1 MIADIQAAKRHF
13 VEGRLMG
20 LVSAGSE
27 RATLFAAERLMKDTY
42 GAKLTVEGNV
52 SHTHTALDLGRLPV
66 AVKAQIFELLESSG
80 VIDPDG
86 LLAYDA
92 VDAETVKRLT

>member
-1 MIADIQAAKRHF
+1 
-13 VEGRLMG
+13 
-20 LVSAGSE
+20 
-27 RATLFAAERLMKDTY
+27 
-42 GAKLTVEGNV
+42 
-52 SHTHTALDLGRLPV
+52 V

-92 VDAETVKRLT
+92 VDAEAVKRLT

>member
-27 RATLFAAERLMKDTY
+27 RATLFAAERLMKDVY
-42 GAKLTVEGNV
+42 GQKIEHTGTVNV
-52 SHTHTALDLGRLPV
+52 NHASIDLGRLPV

-92 VDAETVKRLT
+92 VDAEAVKRLT